1 METANKPSWRLQQRQ
16 QREAQLLRLARHI
29 VQQEGFAALTMD
41 RLTAL
46 SDVSKGTIYNHFC
59 SKEDVLT
66 ALSVSSLQRLNLLFQ
81 LAASH
86 GSNSRECAVALH
98 YCYCLFGE
106 TEPALFLCL
115 FSAATPAVLEKASA
129 ERLSLRLSLEQQ
141 LLAQCEQL
149 IEQALLQQQLPGA
162 TASAVQ
168 QYAYLN
174 WALAFGSNA
183 LFAPGQH
190 LGLFNQFN
198 LADACLQGVNLLF
211 DGMGWQ
217 PLSAHHDYHQYW
229 QQLDLQLKPSL
240 LEIIHKELS

>member
-1 METANKPSWRLQQRQ
+1 MTQPDNPSLRTRQRQ
-16 QREAQLLRLARHI
+16 QREAQLLQLARHI
-29 VQQEGFAALTMD
+29 VQHEGFAALTMD

-66 ALSVSSLQRLNLLFQ
+66 ALSISALQRLNLLFQ
-81 LAASH
+81 LAVRH
-86 GSNSRECAVALH
+86 GRHSRECALALH

-106 TEPALFLCL
+106 SEPALFLCL

-129 ERLSLRLSLEQQ
+129 ERLELRLQLEQQ

-149 IEQALLQQQLPGA
+149 IQQACQQQVLPSAA
-162 TASAVQ
+162 TALVGN
-168 QYAYLN
+168 YAYLN

-190 LGLFNQFN
+190 LGLFQHIG
-198 LADACLQGVNLLF
+198 LADVCLQGVNLLF

-217 PLSAHHDYHQYW
+217 PLSAQQDYQQYW
-229 QQLDLQLKPSL
+229 QQLELQLKPGL

>member
-1 METANKPSWRLQQRQ
+1 MTQPESPSLRSRQRQ
-16 QREAQLLRLARHI
+16 QREAQLLQLARHI

-66 ALSVSSLQRLNLLFQ
+66 ALSISCLQRLHLLFQ
-81 LAASH
+81 LAVQQGTH
-86 GSNSRECAVALH
+86 SRECALALH
-98 YCYCLFGE
+98 YSYCLFGE
-106 TEPALFLCL
+106 SEPALFLCL

-129 ERLSLRLSLEQQ
+129 ERLALRLQLEQQ

-149 IEQALLQQQLPGA
+149 IKQACQQQVLPSPAG
-162 TASAVQ
+162 SGVSH
-168 QYAYLN
+168 YAYLN

-190 LGLFNQFN
+190 LGLFNQIS
-198 LADACLQGVNLLF
+198 LADVCLQGVNLLF

-217 PLSAHHDYHQYW
+217 PLSTQQNYHQYW
-229 QQLDLQLKPSL
+229 QQLDLQLKPRL
-240 LEIIHKELS
+240 LEVIHKELS

>member
-1 METANKPSWRLQQRQ
+1 MNQAVSLSLRTRQRQ
-16 QREAQLLRLARHI
+16 QREGQLLQLARHI

-66 ALSVSSLQRLNLLFQ
+66 ALSISSLQRLNLLFQ
-81 LAASH
+81 LAVQH
-86 GSNSRECAVALH
+86 GTHSRECALALH

-115 FSAATPAVLEKASA
+115 FSAATPAVLEKASP
-129 ERLSLRLSLEQQ
+129 ERLAQRLQLEQQ

-149 IEQALLQQQLPGA
+149 IQQAVMQHKLPLQ
-162 TASAVQ
+162 SAAMVS

-190 LGLFNQFN
+190 LGLFNQMS
-198 LADACLQGVNLLF
+198 LANVCLQGVNLLF

-217 PLSAHHDYHQYW
+217 PLSAQQDYYQYW
-229 QQLDLQLKPSL
+229 RHLDLQLKPGL
-240 LEIIHKELS
+240 LDVIHKELS